1 MRRSQGRYFSP
12 EEIDRIKSLL
22 TSTDMTLQEIA
33 TRMECA
39 KSSIVA
45 INRMFQIR
53 EYRGRRN
60 YWVLA
65 DSIVTENSLRM
76 ETAPAVVSSSWAVK
90 NGCGLKARVHPN
102 QMCHVENRATACR
115 FTTVPI
121 RQTALWNPHTL
132 MRWRLLDKPRPSD
145 KFKHSPICLSPRGLL
160 KASARDVRL
169 HLAFGVDKCL

>member
-76 ETAPAVVSSSWAVK
+76 ETAPAVVSSS
-90 NGCGLKARVHPN
+90 
-102 QMCHVENRATACR
+102 
-115 FTTVPI
+115 
-121 RQTALWNPHTL
+121 
-132 MRWRLLDKPRPSD
+132 
-145 KFKHSPICLSPRGLL
+145 
-160 KASARDVRL
+160 
-169 HLAFGVDKCL
+169 

>member
-65 DSIVTENSLRM
+65 DSIVTENSLPM
-76 ETAPAVVSSSWAVK
+76 ETAPAVASSS
-90 NGCGLKARVHPN
+90 
-102 QMCHVENRATACR
+102 
-115 FTTVPI
+115 
-121 RQTALWNPHTL
+121 
-132 MRWRLLDKPRPSD
+132 
-145 KFKHSPICLSPRGLL
+145 
-160 KASARDVRL
+160 
-169 HLAFGVDKCL
+169 

>member
-33 TRMECA
+33 TRMGCA

-76 ETAPAVVSSSWAVK
+76 ETAPAVVSSS
-90 NGCGLKARVHPN
+90 
-102 QMCHVENRATACR
+102 
-115 FTTVPI
+115 
-121 RQTALWNPHTL
+121 
-132 MRWRLLDKPRPSD
+132 
-145 KFKHSPICLSPRGLL
+145 
-160 KASARDVRL
+160 
-169 HLAFGVDKCL
+169 